1 MTSADP
7 GTPDW
12 LRARAHLDVGN
23 HNMTV
28 VPLSD
33 ALVALQA
40 CEQQVIERAVLVPPE
55 IEKLRDC
62 ATRPDG
68 GSLTQFEPFIPLADA
83 EAAVLACE
91 KRMSEAQHAVASR
104 WPILAQWAAG
114 GTIEAHEL
122 VTDLRDALDFL
133 GGENAG
139 VWPDQ
144 SAQHAVLL
152 DEIRECRQRTVAEIV
167 EALREQA
174 AAAFASVAGDYAE
187 GQEIGWIDAVDF
199 IEQRFGAKEEDDGE

>member
-12 LRARAHLDVGN
+12 LRAR
-23 HNMTV
+23 
-28 VPLSD
+28 
-33 ALVALQA
+33 
-40 CEQQVIERAVLVPPE
+40 
-55 IEKLRDC
+55 
-62 ATRPDG
+62 
-68 GSLTQFEPFIPLADA
+68 
-83 EAAVLACE
+83 
-91 KRMSEAQHAVASR
+91 EAQHAVASR

-167 EALREQA
+167 KELREADFEHEGIARARAWFDA
-174 AAAFASVAGDYAE
+174 ADL
-187 GQEIGWIDAVDF
+187 
-199 IEQRFGAKEEDDGE
+199 IESRFGEEESDD